1 MEVPAITQRKDL
13 FTIYRR
19 PRKENVEF
27 ILSASFSKMLIF
39 FRSRHSIYHC
49 KYHKK
54 IHGGCKARV
63 KSNLDDA
70 IFTRQGDAHHNHP
83 HEPDEQKLLRLV
95 NMVVDAAAIDRRKPR
110 IVFDAVRRK

>member
-1 MEVPAITQRKDL
+1 
-13 FTIYRR
+13 
-19 PRKENVEF
+19 
-27 ILSASFSKMLIF
+27 MLIF

>member
-19 PRKENVEF
+19 PRKKNVEV
-27 ILSASFSKMLIF
+27 ILSATF
-39 FRSRHSIYHC
+39 C

-54 IHGGCKARV
+54 IHRGCKARV

-70 IFTRQGDAHHNHP
+70 IFARQGDAHHNHP
-83 HEPDEQKLLRLV
+83 PEPDEQKLLRLV

-110 IVFDAVRRK
+110 IVFDAVRRN